1 MTILRTI
8 NGGGQEIIVA
18 ISLSDEEAERTYRE
32 VEHNYL
38 IQDAC
43 IHLDYY
49 YESNGMEVP
58 EEHDSG
64 FIGVLVERYDDER
77 DCNIPENDT
86 WYNIIDESV
95 RERNNTGE

>member
-49 YESNGMEVP
+49 YESNDMEIP
-58 EEHDSG
+58 GEYDSG
-64 FIGVLVERYDDER
+64 FIDMLVERYNDEL
-77 DCNIPENDT
+77 DYNVPEKDP
-86 WYNIIDESV
+86 WYDIIDESV

>member
-32 VEHNYL
+32 VEHKYL

-49 YESNGMEVP
+49 
-58 EEHDSG
+58 
-64 FIGVLVERYDDER
+64 
-77 DCNIPENDT
+77 CQ
-86 WYNIIDESV
+86 
-95 RERNNTGE
+95 